1 MSLKIYGNLSM
12 TGNASIAT
20 THPHSSF
27 EATVFQR
34 GHHSHLALEAPVR
47 QRGHSVPI
55 AQPSMANAAPR
66 RRRSSRI
73 ARRVKLRATPPRRRP
88 LCSVH
93 EDFDFWSNIWT
104 LLIDLLQYV
113 SPGWLPNWTTWD
125 RLWQT
130 IWDFQPNG
138 KLPHVALWKN
148 TSSKYLNMMLP
159 SSMVRTMGFRRL
171 VSFVL
176 TSFLTIHR
184 FTSSFFVIFPD
195 TIQ

>member
-113 SPGWLPNWTTWD
+113 SPGGSPIGPLEIVFD
-125 RLWQT
+125 RSS
-130 IWDFQPNG
+130 G
-138 KLPHVALWKN
+138 
-148 TSSKYLNMMLP
+148 TSSQTANYPMSRSEKIHHQNIWTWCCHP
-159 SSMVRTMGFRRL
+159 VWC
-171 VSFVL
+171 VL
-176 TSFLTIHR
+176 WDLGG
-184 FTSSFFVIFPD
+184 
-195 TIQ
+195 